1 MRSERKIRHRRRFH
15 ARKRAV
21 YLLATAAVMLLG
33 LSSRAFADSLPS
45 FWAEHAGDALWAAM
59 VYLLLRTLLPD
70 YRTWT
75 CALGALLFSFG
86 IEFSQ
91 LYRAQWLDA
100 LRSATLGALVL
111 GQGFLAIDLARYA
124 AGIAIGWSAD
134 IGVLH
139 LWNRRTNKNLSKE
152 ENA

>member
-15 ARKRAV
+15 ARKRAL
-21 YLLATAAVMLLG
+21 YLLAMLVVMLLG
-33 LSSRAFADSLPS
+33 LSSRTYADSLPL

-59 VYLLLRTLLPD
+59 VYLLFRMLLPD

-91 LYRAQWLDA
+91 LYRAEWIDA
-100 LRSATLGALVL
+100 LRSTTGGALVL
-111 GQGFLAIDLARYA
+111 GRGFLTLDLIRYTV
-124 AGIAIGWSAD
+124 GIVGCWGMD
-134 IGVLH
+134 IAVLH
-139 LWNRRTNKNLSKE
+139 LLSRKTSNNLSKE
-152 ENA
+152 EYS

>member
-15 ARKRAV
+15 ARKRAL
-21 YLLATAAVMLLG
+21 YLLAMLVVMLLG
-33 LSSRAFADSLPS
+33 LSSRAYADSLPL

-59 VYLLLRTLLPD
+59 VYLLFRMLLPD

-91 LYRAQWLDA
+91 LYRAEWIDA
-100 LRSATLGALVL
+100 LRSTTGGALVL
-111 GQGFLAIDLARYA
+111 GRGFLTLDLIRYTV
-124 AGIAIGWSAD
+124 GIVGCWGMDSA
-134 IGVLH
+134 VLH
-139 LWNRRTNKNLSKE
+139 LLSRKTSNNLSKE
-152 ENA
+152 EYS